1 VRLATDHLQIAAAL
15 GAQVEAGARPP
26 SALAPAVPAPE
37 ATPPPAPDLLDRLTG
52 ELEFEFLR
60 RYGRSGGGR

>member
-1 VRLATDHLQIAAAL
+1 MADE
-15 GAQVEAGARPP
+15 GASKLPSSAGAP
-26 SALAPAVPAPE
+26 SCGPGFAFAAPG
-37 ATPPPAPDLLDRLTG
+37 DLMDQFTA